1 MGWLKLFFK
10 MCGGKIFKT
19 NAFAEVSANW
29 AGRCRVTAELSTEF
43 LSPDSQFES
52 QKSGRFSIRL
62 MVARSSFRL
71 AYNGRCFAL
80 GGFVVLGLNASYRL
94 IVA

>member
-1 MGWLKLFFK
+1 MCQCGLAKLFFK

-19 NAFAEVSANW
+19 NALARVSANKS
-29 AGRCRVTAELSTEF
+29 GRCRVTEELSTEF

-71 AYNGRCFAL
+71 AYIIVH
-80 GGFVVLGLNASYRL
+80 GG
-94 IVA
+94 